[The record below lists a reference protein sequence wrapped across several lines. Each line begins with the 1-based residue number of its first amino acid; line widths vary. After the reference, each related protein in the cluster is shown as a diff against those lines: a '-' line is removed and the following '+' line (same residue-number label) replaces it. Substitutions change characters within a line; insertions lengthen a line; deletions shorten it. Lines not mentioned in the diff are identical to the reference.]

1 MMARGRAAPLAM
13 VPDATPAASEPATHR
28 GQSEAAA
35 RAAYDARLAQSPD
48 WPVAPGDWRG
58 RLMRRLASPGP
69 RYAFAG
75 FLLFFGLW
83 YLLTAVVVPPRFNF
97 IPNPAYLFGQWTSK
111 VPQYGISLFTPEY
124 YEHIRVSVIRVYTAF
139 VISVALGAPLG
150 ILLGWSRLG
159 RNLLFPIVEML
170 RPIPPLA
177 WVPLA
182 VLSLSGTES
191 AVIFVT
197 MLASFFATVLNTY
210 LGVRSIPETYFR
222 AAACLGYRRLD
233 ILRRVVIPGALP
245 FIFTGL
251 QIAMGVAWFSLVGG
265 ELIAG
270 RSGLGYL
277 ILDGYTQLALPNIF
291 IGMITLG
298 VLGWASSAVIRKIGD
313 VLMAWHV
320 KGRGEGA

>member
-1 MMARGRAAPLAM
+1 MAAQGSLVPAAAMASSEARGQE
-13 VPDATPAASEPATHR
+13 TEPVCSID
-28 GQSEAAA
+28 G
-35 RAAYDARLAQSPD
+35 AAYDARLRASAD
-48 WPVAPGDWRG
+48 WRHASGDWRSRARQ
-58 RLMRRLASPGP
+58 RLTSTPT
-69 RYAFAG
+69 RYAFIG
-75 FLLFFGLW
+75 FAVFFALW
-83 YLLTAVVVPPRFNF
+83 YLFTAVVIPPRFNF
-97 IPNPAYLFGQWTSK
+97 IPNPLYLFEQWTSRQ
-111 VPQYGISLFTPEY
+111 PEFGISIFSPTY
-124 YEHIRVSVIRVYTAF
+124 YEHIWVSVLRVYTAF
-139 VISVALGAPLG
+139 TVSVLLGAPLG
-150 ILLGWSRLG
+150 IMLGWSRLG
-159 RNLLFPIVEML
+159 RNLVFPVVEML

-182 VLSLSGTES
+182 VLTLPGTEM

-197 MLASFFATVLNTY
+197 LLAAFFATILNTY

-222 AAACLGYRRLD
+222 AAACLGYGRLEV
-233 ILRRVVIPGALP
+233 LRRVVVPGALP

-298 VLGWASSAVIRKIGD
+298 VLGWGSSALIRKAGELLMRWQAKGQGD
-313 VLMAWHV
+313 NP
-320 KGRGEGA
+320 